1 MTRLHTA
8 HDRPLLPALSK
19 LCRKM
24 LRLPATPV
32 GGVQLNEFWQQERD
46 GRYDFFRKAL
56 TALAFNGI
64 EGDYAEFGC
73 NSATTF
79 CMVHKLQTEY
89 PYALGPFH
97 QWAFDSFQGLPAP
110 AEARDDHPRWVTGQ
124 YTTPVDEFH
133 RICASRGVPRSAYT
147 VVPGY
152 YDTSLH
158 PAAPG
163 PRPDKI
169 RLAYVDCD
177 MYASTRDVLA
187 FLVPRL
193 QHGMI
198 IAFDDYHCYSPKLP
212 SGERMAAL
220 EVFGDNPRWRLA
232 PYVQYG
238 WHGMSFIV
246 EAATADAPAAAV
258 TAFG

>member
-1 MTRLHTA
+1 MPTTHTA
-8 HDRPLLPALSK
+8 HDRPFMPALSRF
-19 LCRKM
+19 CRRM
-24 LRLPATPV
+24 LRQPAAPAGPAV
-32 GGVQLNEFWQQERD
+32 LNEFWQQELD
-46 GRYDFFRKAL
+46 CRYDFFRKAL

-79 CMVHKLQTEY
+79 CMVHRLQAEY
-89 PYALGPFH
+89 PYPLGPFH

-110 AEARDDHPRWVTGQ
+110 IEARDDHPRWVTGQ
-124 YTTPVDEFH
+124 YTTPVEEFH
-133 RICASRGVPRSAYT
+133 RLCKSRGVPRSAYT
-147 VVPGY
+147 VVQGY
-152 YDTSLH
+152 YDTSLA
-158 PAAPG
+158 PGVPG
-163 PRPDKI
+163 PRPDRI
-169 RLAYVDCD
+169 RLAYIDCD
-177 MYASTRDVLA
+177 MYTSTRDVLA

-198 IAFDDYHCYSPKLP
+198 IAFDDYHCYSPTLP

-220 EVFGDNPRWRLA
+220 EVFEGNPRWRLA

-246 EAATADAPAAAV
+246 ESVRADVVAGAL
-258 TAFG
+258 